1 MLISRSK
8 NGNDKDENDDDD
20 DDTAMMMILQI
31 DSAKVISRAILKII
45 SSGAIW
51 GNIRQDLSG
60 TSRAKLSRICTI
72 TIFDLFFFLLECD
85 VLRILRSIMR
95 HCYDFDNNND
105 DDNDNIDDDE
115 EGVLTKT

>member
-1 MLISRSK
+1 MGQYSPGSIGHFKS
-8 NGNDKDENDDDD
+8 E
-20 DDTAMMMILQI
+20 
-31 DSAKVISRAILKII
+31 II
-45 SSGAIW
+45 TH
-51 GNIRQDLSG
+51 LYHYYF
-60 TSRAKLSRICTI
+60 LP
-72 TIFDLFFFLLECD
+72 FFFLLECD